1 MTNQDAVVTARRGAL
16 DKIDRTERTYKT
28 LFILTALV
36 ESAFLAAFLLLADF
50 SNRLHLL
57 LLLAAV
63 ATYTI
68 VLLGLF
74 ALGAHVSR
82 CTLRVLKALER
93 KD

>member
-1 MTNQDAVVTARRGAL
+1 MTTQDNVSAARRGAL
-16 DKIDRTERTYKT
+16 DKIDRTERTDKI
-28 LFILTALV
+28 LFALTALV
-36 ESAFLAAFLLLADF
+36 EALFLAAFLLLADF

-82 CTLRVLKALER
+82 CTLRVLRALAPG
-93 KD
+93 D